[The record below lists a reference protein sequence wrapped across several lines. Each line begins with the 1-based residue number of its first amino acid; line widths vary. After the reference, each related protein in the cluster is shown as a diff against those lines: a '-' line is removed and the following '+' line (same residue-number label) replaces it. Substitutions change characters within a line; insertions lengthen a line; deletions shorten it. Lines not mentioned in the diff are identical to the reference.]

1 MGMKSL
7 LAAMLL
13 VGCASE
19 PDVTEPLLSETTN
32 ELAFDLVDSAGDG
45 AFTIDVHAQ
54 TITGYRF
61 ELIEGGR
68 LCRRE
73 ATVTSMGERMAPL
86 QAELDAT
93 TLLTLGEDSCA
104 AAQAGCGGAF
114 DHDLGVSVDGGL
126 RYSPATTCRVLQESS
141 ALESALL
148 AAFDA
153 AAGPSQLVEFDGDSY
168 TVLGDCPI
176 H

>member
-1 MGMKSL
+1 MKTL
-7 LAAMLL
+7 LAALLL

-45 AFTIDVHAQ
+45 AFTIDVQAG
-54 TITGYRF
+54 TITGHRF
-61 ELIEGGR
+61 QLIDAGV
-68 LCRRE
+68 LCRRA
-73 ATVTSMGERMAPL
+73 ATVTAMGERMAAL
-86 QAELDAT
+86 HAELEAT

-114 DHDLGVSVDGGL
+114 DHDLGVSVDSGP
-126 RYSPATTCRVLQESS
+126 RYSPATTCRVLQESG
-141 ALESALL
+141 ALETSLL

-153 AAGPSQLVEFDGDSY
+153 AAGPSELVEWNGEGYD
-168 TVLGDCPI
+168 TLGACPQ
-176 H
+176 